1 MKLAFIVDPLDSI
14 KINKDS
20 SYAMMSEANMRG
32 HQIYVF
38 EQHDMALLDNQ
49 VICYARVLQLKA
61 TAPDNKQWYVTGDI
75 EKIPLHGFD
84 AVMMRKDPPFDMEY
98 VYSTY
103 LLELAEKQGALVINS
118 PQGVRDHNEKLAI
131 TKFPQFIAPTL
142 VTSQATLIREFV
154 ADHRD
159 IILKPLDG
167 MGGTGIFRV
176 SESDHNLSVII
187 ETITQHGARTV
198 MAQRYIP
205 EITLGDKRI
214 LVIDGE
220 AVPYAL
226 ARIPKRGET
235 RGNLAAGGTGTT
247 QDLSPRDREIV
258 SFLGPELVKNGLM
271 LVGLDVIGDY
281 LTEINVTSPTGMQ
294 EIAKQT
300 GFNVSAK
307 MIDAIEKVVHK
318 NKTAQLRM

>member
-1 MKLAFIVDPLDSI
+1 MRLAFIVDPLDSI

-38 EQHDMALLDNQ
+38 EQHDMALLDNR

-61 TAPDNKQWYVTGDI
+61 TEQDNKQWYLTGDI

-131 TKFPQFIAPTL
+131 TKFPQLIAPTL
-142 VTSQATLIREFV
+142 VTSQATLIREFI
-154 ADHRD
+154 ANHRD

-167 MGGTGIFRV
+167 MGGAGIFRV

-258 SFLGPELVKNGLM
+258 AFLGPELVKNGLM

-307 MIDAIEKVVHK
+307 MIDAIEKAVHK
-318 NKTAQLRM
+318 KKTAQLRM

>member
-49 VICYARVLQLKA
+49 VIGYARILQLKA
-61 TAPDNKQWYVTGDI
+61 TASDNKQWYVTGDI
-75 EKIPLHGFD
+75 EKIPLHDFD

-131 TKFPQFIAPTL
+131 TKFPQFIVPTL
-142 VTSQATLIREFV
+142 VTSQAMLIREFI
-154 ADHRD
+154 ANHRD

-167 MGGTGIFRV
+167 MGGAGIFRV

-198 MAQRYIP
+198 MSQRYIP

-307 MIDAIEKVVHK
+307 MIDAIEKAIQK

>member
-1 MKLAFIVDPLDSI
+1 MKLAFIVDPLNSI

-49 VICYARVLQLKA
+49 VICYARILQLKA

-131 TKFPQFIAPTL
+131 TKFPQFIVPTL
-142 VTSQATLIREFV
+142 VTSQAALIREFI

-167 MGGTGIFRV
+167 MGGAGIFRV

-258 SFLGPELVKNGLM
+258 AFLGPELVKNGLM

-307 MIDAIEKVVHK
+307 MIDAIEKVVQK